1 MVSKWR
7 LVGLVIETA
16 LFIGVIVLAL
26 AIAVSSYNKGS
37 IPRCAVS
44 LSAAIPVT
52 VVVRVPVPSACDCES
67 DCGRAEP
74 AARIQLP
81 HFVLGVGTLRVAA
94 TKSRIVADDRV
105 HSLKARLKGTGWSRH
120 LRVRPAAGHS
130 GVRFAVDVTQVEAD
144 AGTVFCRWL
153 ETVHQ
158 WNSGPY
164 PCEIA
169 Y

>member
-1 MVSKWR
+1 VVSERNMTDFHGK
-7 LVGLVIETA
+7 TA
-16 LFIGVIVLAL
+16 AFVVAVVAAV
-26 AIAVSSYNKGS
+26 AILVSSRGHGR
-37 IPRCAVS
+37 IPKCVS
-44 LSAAIPVT
+44 ALSASAPT
-52 VVVRVPVPSACDCES
+52 VLVVRVPVACDCEPE
-67 DCGRAEP
+67 RASP
-74 AARIQLP
+74 RTPVATVLP

-94 TKSRIVADDRV
+94 TRSRIVADDRV

-120 LRVRPAAGHS
+120 LRVRPAAGHH

-158 WNSGPY
+158 WKPGPY
-164 PCEIA
+164 PCEMA